1 MDFVTALDAHRGN
14 AEHIPTASEFR
25 SSLAEHIQLVDER
38 ITRLNQFADDESAR
52 DFIETQLTPYWER
65 LRRDAEIKAGCEL
78 ERALLPEELC
88 LSPCDFGFHN
98 AVLDDCGQLTFVDYE
113 YAG

>member
-1 MDFVTALDAHRGN
+1 MRSIF
-14 AEHIPTASEFR
+14 PTASEFR

-65 LRRDAEIKAGCEL
+65 LRRDAE
-78 ERALLPEELC
+78 
-88 LSPCDFGFHN
+88 N
-98 AVLDDCGQLTFVDYE
+98 
-113 YAG
+113 